1 VGDASKM
8 LRSLQVYSFCE
19 EMLREKQGMDWLT
32 QLRQF
37 LNKTAHTRLT
47 GLVIRIPVGS
57 TVIMK
62 RNQQTHVRK

>member
-1 VGDASKM
+1 
-8 LRSLQVYSFCE
+8 
-19 EMLREKQGMDWLT
+19 
-32 QLRQF
+32 